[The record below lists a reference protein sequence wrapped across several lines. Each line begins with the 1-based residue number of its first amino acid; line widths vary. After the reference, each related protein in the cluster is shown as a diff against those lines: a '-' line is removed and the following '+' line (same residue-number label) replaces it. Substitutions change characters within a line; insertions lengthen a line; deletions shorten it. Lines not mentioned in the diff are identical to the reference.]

1 MHYLIRE
8 DSYRVL
14 MGVGL
19 EAEEDPGKKPD
30 KKASGLLMHLEEINI
45 CYVYLRV

>member
-1 MHYLIRE
+1 MEFLL
-8 DSYRVL
+8 VW
-14 MGVGL
+14 VW
-19 EAEEDPGKKPD
+19 AEEDPSKKPD